1 MSVVICYQKTRPLNF
16 NTYSFSNLMS
26 PRTTTTRP
34 RVFLYLDSLEGP
46 GRVGSLYVCICLY
59 CQYVKTS
66 NAQEMWLYGEKLV
79 FWRII
84 AFLSNYATKI
94 VAIRRRKSAGHVT
107 KIVYKF
113 HVNADFSPHSFWLVT
128 RTHDSTQIARVKP
141 LEAVRCTD
149 REKLSSSST
158 ALPTYNPHTHH
169 PH

>member
-1 MSVVICYQKTRPLNF
+1 
-16 NTYSFSNLMS
+16 MS

-34 RVFLYLDSLEGP
+34 RVFLYLDSLKGP

-84 AFLSNYATKI
+84 AFLSDYATKI

-113 HVNADFSPHSFWLVT
+113 HVNADFSPHSFWLVK
-128 RTHDSTQIARVKP
+128 RTHPPSHPQYYDTQTQHTP
-141 LEAVRCTD
+141 THTD
-149 REKLSSSST
+149 T
-158 ALPTYNPHTHH
+158 HTQTTQRTHTQQLTH
-169 PH
+169 TQHIHTRIDNTKCAD